1 MHSAPQTIPAAEAMH
16 HLPEASIGLA
26 HMTCP
31 DPGKKYFLTVDVHR
45 TIALDWLVY
54 VVVRMYA
61 QICCT

>member
-1 MHSAPQTIPAAEAMH
+1 VMQGVAGQ
-16 HLPEASIGLA
+16 LGLA
-26 HMTCP
+26 YMMCP
-31 DPGKKYFLTVDVHR
+31 DPGETYFLTVDVHR

>member
-1 MHSAPQTIPAAEAMH
+1 MDVTPSFATTDIRIDKPGIDPH
-16 HLPEASIGLA
+16 GLA

-45 TIALDWLVY
+45 TLALDWLVY